1 MICVLPNSNCFAITD
16 PVVPPEYINTQR
28 IVGGAQDGTSH
39 NPGDFYGPRGV
50 AVDPRNQQIYITDT
64 GLNRVQVFDNQGMF
78 IRMFGAGIGGDETGL
93 GFTAPSAIEV
103 DSFGNVYVSTSE
115 GLQIFN
121 EYGEPVSYGS
131 IEGYVKDKTTG
142 VALDNVLVSISST
155 YRQYATA
162 TDDKGFFRFQTV
174 PQGDHTLVANR
185 AGYQA
190 QYANV
195 FVDGGYK
202 TTTTLY
208 LERTGV
214 GESGYGDV
222 TGKFMSQLDGDAIG
236 GLLVTI
242 QGFAM
247 SDYSNA
253 NGEFHLYSVPKGDH
267 VLEALSGSQVI
278 YSADVHV
285 NSDAITHLGY
295 IYLPI

>member
-1 MICVLPNSNCFAITD
+1 MVCVLPNANCFAITD
-16 PVVPPEYINTQR
+16 PVVPPDMIITQR
-28 IVGGAQDGTSH
+28 IIGGANDGTSH
-39 NPGDFYGPRGV
+39 NPGDFYGPTAV
-50 AVDPRNQQIYITDT
+50 AVDPRNQEIYISDT
-64 GLNRVQVFDNQGMF
+64 GLNRVQVFDNQGVF
-78 IRMFGAGIGGDETGL
+78 IRMFGAGIGGDESGR
-93 GFTAPSAIEV
+93 GFTASRAIEV
-103 DSFGNVYVSTSE
+103 DSFGNVYVSTQE

-121 EYGEPVSYGS
+121 EFGQSVSYGS
-131 IEGYVKDKTTG
+131 IEGYVKDKISG

-155 YRQYATA
+155 YRQYATT

-174 PQGDHTLVANR
+174 PQGDHTLIANR

-195 FVDGGYK
+195 FVNGGYK

-236 GLLVTI
+236 GLFVTI
-242 QGFAM
+242 KGFAM
-247 SDYSNA
+247 SDYSND

-267 VLEALSGSQVI
+267 VLEALAGSQVI
-278 YSADVHV
+278 YSTDVHV
-285 NSDAITHLGY
+285 NSDSITHLGY